1 MIYTMDV
8 VLIEVDLIDG
18 TSYCCCDTLPRD
30 TSIEVRVPEE
40 GANDIGP
47 DFSPFEIDLD
57 MFAAGIDG
65 VFQQF
70 LDDTGGPLDDL
81 PGGNFRNH
89 RRRKLINAWHF
100 DWPHRNHF
108 LPQRT
113 PRTPRGGK
121 RF

>member
-1 MIYTMDV
+1 MDV

-57 MFAAGIDG
+57 M
-65 VFQQF
+65 
-70 LDDTGGPLDDL
+70 
-81 PGGNFRNH
+81 
-89 RRRKLINAWHF
+89 
-100 DWPHRNHF
+100 
-108 LPQRT
+108 
-113 PRTPRGGK
+113 
-121 RF
+121 